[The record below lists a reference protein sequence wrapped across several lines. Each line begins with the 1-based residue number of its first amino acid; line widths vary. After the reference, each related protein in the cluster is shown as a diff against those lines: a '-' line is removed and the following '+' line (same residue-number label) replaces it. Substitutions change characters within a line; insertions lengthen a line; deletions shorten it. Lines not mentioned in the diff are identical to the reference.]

1 MTRIEQIGAERF
13 DPQIAQIMLIDDTV
27 LVVGQIRCFH
37 ESAVAW
43 GAAALQRIRGRNG
56 FDLVARRRNCR
67 QSVDFQSEVK
77 NCKDSG

>member
-43 GAAALQRIRGRNG
+43 GAAAL
-56 FDLVARRRNCR
+56 
-67 QSVDFQSEVK
+67 
-77 NCKDSG
+77 

>member
-1 MTRIEQIGAERF
+1 MTRIVRISADRI

-43 GAAALQRIRGRNG
+43 GAAAL
-56 FDLVARRRNCR
+56 
-67 QSVDFQSEVK
+67 
-77 NCKDSG
+77 